1 MNRNQYLTNMNYC
14 KCLLAA
20 LLIPAAALSQNY
32 EVPVS
37 EAQEPMM
44 MGKYDA
50 TWESLS
56 QYEVPEWFRDAKFG
70 IWAHWGPQCV
80 EGSGDWMARSMYI
93 EGSNEYKHHVANYGH
108 PSEVGFKDI
117 LPLFKA
123 EKWDPD
129 YLVGLYKKIGAKY
142 FFALGNH
149 HDNFDLWDSQYQEW
163 NSKAIGPK
171 RDLLAEWAEACR
183 KHGLKFGVSL
193 HADHAWSWYEPS
205 RRYDRNGDKAGVPYD
220 GRMTKED
227 GKGKWWEG
235 LDPQNLYAQNH
246 PDSYGSWSDGMIH
259 RQWAWGNGVAVPTVE
274 YCTNFYNRT
283 LDVINRYNPDL
294 LYFDVTGVPFYP
306 ISDAGLK
313 IAAHFYNHNSATH
326 PNDFS
331 AVMFGKILNDTQ
343 KEALVWDVER
353 GAPNNIPEKPWQ
365 TCSCIGGWHYNADI
379 YKNNWYKSAASV
391 VKLLVDVVSKNGN
404 LLLSIPLR
412 ADGTFDEKEEEI
424 INGIGDWMAVNS
436 ECIYSTRPWHV
447 FGEGPIA
454 ESDIAINAQGFNEGS
469 YTAATSKE
477 IRFTQTPKHLYAIAL
492 AWPDDNM
499 VHIKALADGSEY
511 HKGRIKSVE
520 LLGYGKVQFTRTADG
535 LTVNLPADAKRSV
548 APVLRIKK

>member
-1 MNRNQYLTNMNYC
+1 MNYC

-44 MGKYDA
+44 KGKYDA

-235 LDPQNLYAQNH
+235 YDPQELYVQNH
-246 PDSYGSWSDGMIH
+246 SLSGN
-259 RQWAWGNGVAVPTVE
+259 AWNVWDWPEGTSVPPQE
-274 YCTNFYNRT
+274 YYDNFFNRT
-283 LDVINRYNPDL
+283 VDMINHYNPDL
-294 LYFDVTGVPFYP
+294 VYFDDSVLPFWPIDNTGLDVV
-306 ISDAGLK
+306 
-313 IAAHFYNHNSATH
+313 AHFYNRNMKR
-326 PNDFS
+326 NGGKLD
-331 AVMFGKILNDTQ
+331 AVVFGKKLQDKH
-343 KEALVWDVER
+343 KEAIVWDVEK
-353 GAPNNIPEKPWQ
+353 GVPSDCQNKPWQ
-365 TCSCIGGWHYNADI
+365 TCTCLGTWHYNRSTYVD
-379 YKNNWYKSAASV
+379 NWYKSAKTV
-391 VKLLVDVVSKNGN
+391 VHMLIDIVSKNGN
-404 LLLSIPLR
+404 MLLSVPVKG
-412 ADGTFDEKEEEI
+412 DGTIDDKEEKILEDI
-424 INGIGDWMAVNS
+424 AAWMDVNKES
-436 ECIYSTRPWHV
+436 IFGTRPWRV
-447 FGEGPIA
+447 YGEGPST
-454 ESDIAINAQGFNEGS
+454 ENAIPLDGAGFNENRNEP
-469 YTAATSKE
+469 YTPAD
-477 IRFTQTPKHLYAIAL
+477 IRFVEKGNTVYAHVFE
-492 AWPDDNM
+492 WPS
-499 VHIKALADGSEY
+499 DG
-511 HKGRIKSVE
+511 RLLIKSLAKGNAHRSKVKKVE
-520 LLGYGKVQFTRTADG
+520 LLGAGKVNFKQTAEG
-535 LTVNLPADAKRSV
+535 LSVQLPKGKKPNEISL
-548 APVLRIKK
+548 VLKIS